1 MVFIR
6 LAGPVEEGAT
16 CGIRLAGPGEEGA
29 TCGVH

>member
-6 LAGPVEEGAT
+6 LGRREQHVVF
-16 CGIRLAGPGEEGA
+16 IRLAGPGEEGA

>member
-6 LAGPVEEGAT
+6 LAGSGEEGAT